1 MTRWICTPSQPRV
14 TRPFSLSWGNS
25 ALAMLIGIAK
35 PMFWPRSGLTIAVL
49 MPITRPFTSISG
61 PPELPGLMLASV
73 CITSPAPTSSSTA
86 DSPKN
91 SDRNRT
97 TNRKETRS
105 CPEHPSSSSTASGST
120 RPPGRPGSTCSPSA
134 ATTPS
139 APGWPGDADTVAE
152 TRAAADALD
161 DVGIEQICHHYA
173 DYIDTLDAKPIV
185 IGHSFG
191 GLIAQELLANDLA
204 IAAVAIDPAPIKGVK
219 ALPFSQLRSGFP
231 VLGNPANK
239 KRTVSLT
246 AKQFRYSFGN
256 AITEEE
262 SDALFEAWTIP
273 GPGRPLFEDATAN
286 FSRNSPAK
294 VDTHHAVAR
303 TAAAHLGQRGPH
315 RAEGGHPRGRQDVRG
330 QNPRSVTEYHEFEGR
345 GHSLTIDAGWRDV
358 ADATLEWLASQKLE
372 ADVPASATP
381 V

>member
-1 MTRWICTPSQPRV
+1 M
-14 TRPFSLSWGNS
+14 
-25 ALAMLIGIAK
+25 
-35 PMFWPRSGLTIAVL
+35 
-49 MPITRPFTSISG
+49 
-61 PPELPGLMLASV
+61 
-73 CITSPAPTSSSTA
+73 
-86 DSPKN
+86 
-91 SDRNRT
+91 
-97 TNRKETRS
+97 
-105 CPEHPSSSSTASGST
+105 
-120 RPPGRPGSTCSPSA
+120 A
-134 ATTPS
+134 ATPVVFIHGLWIHSSAWAPWLELFTERGYAPS
-139 APGWPGDADTVAE
+139 APGWPGDAGTVAE

-173 DYIDTLDAKPIV
+173 DYIDTLDARPIV

-256 AITEEE
+256 AIAEEE

-286 FSRNSPAK
+286 FSRTSPAK
-294 VDTHHAVAR
+294 VDTHLAV
-303 TAAAHLGQRGPH
+303 RGPLLLTSGSEDH
-315 RAEGGHPRGRQDVRG
+315 TVPKAVTLEVVKMYRDSPD
-330 QNPRSVTEYHEFEGR
+330 SVTDYYEFAGR
-345 GHSLTIDAGWRDV
+345 GHSLTMDAGWRDV
-358 ADATLEWLASQKLE
+358 ADVALAWLAEKSL
-372 ADVPASATP
+372 APATPAS
-381 V
+381 